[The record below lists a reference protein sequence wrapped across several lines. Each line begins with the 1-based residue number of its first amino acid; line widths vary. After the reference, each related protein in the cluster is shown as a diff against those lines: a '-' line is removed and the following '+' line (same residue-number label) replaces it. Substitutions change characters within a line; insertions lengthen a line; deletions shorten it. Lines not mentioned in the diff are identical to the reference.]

1 MPSLIRSEF
10 HTELA
15 SLVLDDIYY
24 QRANYYYGLGKTE
37 PWGSPDNAPSSIDST
52 AEDIAIRTN
61 ILYLK
66 KILPNDVSLV
76 ATRYNWTSGTTYAF
90 WNHKVVMRG
99 QNFYVVTTDNN
110 VYKCLDNGDKT
121 NTGVAS
127 IVKPTG
133 TSLYPFRTTDG
144 YLWKYMYNVPSFKN
158 SKFASLVHTPVQQAL
173 SDSFYNNGSIES
185 TAVITPGSGYATTY
199 DTSIVVSGGTT
210 TGNGATATMSVSG
223 AGAISA
229 VTLTNNGT
237 ALVGSNVITIND
249 TSITPSNAT
258 YVFTSIPGAFNE
270 GAPAASGTFNITTTN
285 VVPGTELY
293 WTINHV
299 TTTNVD
305 FVSVSGSFVVLSG
318 GTGSFAINAAAD
330 KLTEGAQTFTV
341 SVRTGSSAG
350 AIVQTSASVTI
361 TDTSLTPTETYAVV
375 TPSINEGSSGTFN
388 IVTAGVANG
397 TTLYWT
403 INNDSNSTALTA
415 SAADFS
421 ATSGSFAINSNAG
434 TFTITT
440 IADLVTEGPQ
450 TFNVSI
456 RTVSNTGV
464 IQATSGLYTINDTSI
479 TPTLYTFSTTPTA
492 ISENVEGTFNVTTSG
507 VANGTTLYWT
517 INNSSTTNADF
528 VAVTGSFV
536 INSSA
541 GTFKVKPVADLST
554 EGPQLFT
561 VSIRTVSITGTI
573 EATSASV
580 TVTDT
585 SAAASSVY
593 SFATQ
598 PTSINEGSPA
608 TFNVIASGGTQTA
621 GAFVVGV
628 SYNIVTNGTTN
639 FVAIGAASTAV
650 MTGSITATTLT
661 VSSVT
666 SGTLAV
672 GSYISG
678 PGIAGG
684 TNITAILTGT
694 GGVGT
699 YTISAASPATVVTG
713 SITATTL
720 TVTTFTSG
728 ILTIGSTITGSGVTA
743 GTTITGYGTG
753 SGLNTGTYTVS
764 ASQTVASTTITRS
777 ILATTV
783 TGQPIVGPTAVVT
796 ASISNTTMTVTS
808 VTSGALT
815 VGTYVSGTG
824 VTSGTYITA
833 LGTGSG
839 GTGTYTINVSQTVAS
854 TTINGQLTASGSVF
868 TATGVGSGTGTA
880 NYENTRLYWTINHI
894 TTDPIDFIATT
905 GSFLISN
912 SVGTFDIT
920 PTTDLNTE
928 GAQTFSV
935 TVSSSLSGGLGYTKG
950 ATVKINTSTGSGAV
964 IVPAIT
970 SDGTITS
977 FSITNPGVNYS
988 GSDTVSIVVGGG
1000 KFIPAISAGG
1010 YIDHVIIS
1018 ESGSGYVTAPT
1029 LTVVDNRV
1037 TPLGVGIYGPTA
1049 APGPAT
1055 VSPVLFNGSV
1065 VRVNITDPGI
1075 LYSGSTGTT
1084 ITVTGDGTG
1093 AAFTPIINSAGQLV
1107 DVVIDSPGQLYTR
1120 AILSVSGSGAG
1131 ATIRPIISGSD
1142 FMSDQS
1148 IVEQTT
1154 VSGAIYKIVVE
1165 NPTANEYSGNV
1176 IVTVTGDGTGCTA
1189 HAIMDNFKIIRVVVD
1204 TYGKD
1209 YSYANI
1215 AFTTSGTITTAATAY
1230 ACLPPINGH
1239 GYNAV
1244 TELYADTLAIN
1255 TTLKKDPFII
1265 DVLSGVS
1272 QDYRQFSFL
1281 KNPTQNNSTTVFRND
1296 KAVVAYRVLFNSLGG
1311 LVLDDVLTMTTTV
1324 AAVAATSTTAAIA
1337 AYTYTTQFRIVNFYG
1352 DGKDEVIAANTVVLQ
1367 QLGKQN
1373 ISAFSTL
1380 TSPVTGLTYNVLS
1393 IVSIPTVNKYSG
1405 KLLYVSNESYFE
1417 FSAEQGI
1424 VIKTSLKF

>member
-1 MPSLIRSEF
+1 
-10 HTELA
+10 
-15 SLVLDDIYY
+15 VLDDVYY
-24 QRANYYYGLGKTE
+24 QRANYYYGLGKIE
-37 PWGSPDNAPSSIDST
+37 PWGSPDTAPSSIDST
-52 AEDIAIRTN
+52 QEDTAIRTN

-76 ATRYNWTSGTTYAF
+76 ATRYNWTSGTSYAF
-90 WNHKVVMRG
+90 WDHTAVMRG
-99 QNFYVVTTDNN
+99 QNFYVVTSDNN
-110 VYKCLDNGDKT
+110 VYKCLDNGGT
-121 NTGVAS
+121 TS
-127 IVKPTG
+127 TVKPTG
-133 TSLYPFRTTDG
+133 TSLTAFRTTDG

-158 SKFASLVHTPVQQAL
+158 SKFASLIYTPVQQAL

-185 TAVITPGSGYATTY
+185 TAVITPGSGYGTTY

-210 TGNGATATMSVSG
+210 TGNGATAALTVSG
-223 AGAISA
+223 GTISA

-249 TSITPSNAT
+249 TSQTPSNAT
-258 YVFTSIPGAFNE
+258 YVFTTPPAAFNE
-270 GAPAASGTFNITTTN
+270 TAAGTFNIATTN
-285 VVPGTELY
+285 VVPGTTLY
-293 WTINHV
+293 WTINHI
-299 TTTNVD
+299 TTNDVD
-305 FVSVSGSFVVLSG
+305 FASVTGSFVVSG
-318 GTGSFAINAAAD
+318 TSTAGTGSFAIYATGD
-330 KLTEGAQTFTV
+330 TLTEGAQTFTV
-341 SVRTGSSAG
+341 SVRTGSIAG
-350 AIVQTSASVTI
+350 AVVQTSPSVTV
-361 TDTSLTPTETYAVV
+361 TDTSLSPTVTYAVT

-403 INNDSNSTALTA
+403 INSDTDALTA
-415 SAADFS
+415 SSADFS
-421 ATSGSFAINSNAG
+421 ATSGSFTITSNAG
-434 TFTITT
+434 SFTVTT

-450 TFNVSI
+450 TF
-456 RTVSNTGV
+456 TVSVRTTSITGT
-464 IQATSGLYTINDTSI
+464 IQTTSGLYTINDTSI

-492 ISENVEGTFNVTTSG
+492 ISENVEGTFNITTSG

-517 INNSSTTNADF
+517 INNGSTVDADF
-528 VAVTGSFV
+528 VSVSGSFV
-536 INSSA
+536 ITSNS

-561 VSIRTVSITGTI
+561 VSIRTSSISGTVQ
-573 EATSASV
+573 ATSASV

-585 SAAASSVY
+585 SAAASTVY

-598 PTSINEGSPA
+598 PTSINEGSAA

-621 GAFVVGV
+621 GAFTVGV
-628 SYNIVTNGTTN
+628 SYNIVTLGTTN

-650 MTGSITATTLT
+650 VAASITATTMT
-661 VSSVT
+661 VNTVT

-672 GSYISG
+672 GTYVTG
-678 PGIAGG
+678 TGITGG
-684 TNITAILTGT
+684 TYITALGTGT

-699 YTISAASPATVVTG
+699 YTISSSQTAAVVTG
-713 SITATTL
+713 SISGTTL

-728 ILTIGSTITGSGVTA
+728 ALAIGTIISGTGVTG
-743 GTTITGYGTG
+743 GTTITAFGTGTG
-753 SGLNTGTYTVS
+753 SNVGTYTVS
-764 ASQTVASTTITRS
+764 VSQTVASTTITG
-777 ILATTV
+777 LNLVTTV
-783 TGQPIVGPTAVVT
+783 TGQPA
-796 ASISNTTMTVTS
+796 
-808 VTSGALT
+808 
-815 VGTYVSGTG
+815 VGT
-824 VTSGTYITA
+824 I
-833 LGTGSG
+833 
-839 GTGTYTINVSQTVAS
+839 
-854 TTINGQLTASGSVF
+854 F

-894 TTDPIDFIATT
+894 TTDPVDFLANT

-912 SVGTFDIT
+912 SVGSFTIT
-920 PTTDLNTE
+920 PLSDLNTE

-935 TVSSSLSGGLGYTKG
+935 TVSSSLSGGIGYTNG

-964 IVPAIT
+964 VVPSIT
-970 SDGTITS
+970 NGTITS
-977 FSITNPGVNYS
+977 FTVTSPGVNYS

-1000 KFIPAISAGG
+1000 KFIPAISASG

-1018 ESGSGYVTAPT
+1018 EPGSGYITAPT
-1029 LTVVDNRV
+1029 LAVVDNRV
-1037 TPLGVGIYGPTA
+1037 SPVGVGIYGNTTA
-1049 APGPAT
+1049 K
-1055 VSPVLFNGSV
+1055 VSPVLYNGSI
-1065 VRVNITDPGI
+1065 VRVNITDPGR

-1120 AILSVSGSGAG
+1120 AVLSVSGSGAG

-1142 FMSDQS
+1142 FISDQS

-1154 VSGAIYKIVVE
+1154 ISGAIYKIVVN
-1165 NPTANEYSGNV
+1165 NPTTNSYSGTV
-1176 IVTVTGDGTGCTA
+1176 SVTVTGDGTGCTA
-1189 HAIMDNFKIIRVVVD
+1189 HAVVENARIIRVVVD
-1204 TYGKD
+1204 TYGSG

-1215 AFTTSGTITTAATAY
+1215 AFTTTGTIITAATAY
-1230 ACLPPINGH
+1230 ACLPPTNGH

-1281 KNPTQNNSTTVFRND
+1281 KNPTQIDSTTIFRND
-1296 KAVVAYRVLFNSLGG
+1296 KAVIAYTVVLNSVVG
-1311 LVLDDVLTMTTTV
+1311 LVLDEVLTMNN
-1324 AAVAATSTTAAIA
+1324 IR
-1337 AYTYTTQFRIVNFYG
+1337 FRVVNFYG
-1352 DGKDEVIAANTVVLQ
+1352 DGKDEVITANTAVLQ
-1367 QLGKQN
+1367 QLGKEI

-1380 TSPVTGLTYNVLS
+1380 ITTGRTYNILS
-1393 IVSIPTVNKYSG
+1393 VTSTPTVNKYSG

>member
-110 VYKCLDNGDKT
+110 VYKCLDNG
-121 NTGVAS
+121 GVAS

-210 TGNGATATMSVSG
+210 TGNGATATMSVSS
-223 AGAISA
+223 GAISA

-258 YVFTSIPGAFNE
+258 YTFTSLPGAFNE
-270 GAPAASGTFNITTTN
+270 TAAGTFNIATTN
-285 VVPGTELY
+285 VVPGTTLY
-293 WTINHV
+293 WTINHL
-299 TTTNVD
+299 TTANVD
-305 FVSVSGSFVVLSG
+305 FASVTGEFIVIGSTTA
-318 GTGSFAINAAAD
+318 GTGSFAINATGD
-330 KLTEGAQTFTV
+330 TLTEGAQTFQV
-341 SVRTGSSAG
+341 RIRTGSSAG

-403 INNDSNSTALTA
+403 INSDTNALTA

-456 RTVSNTGV
+456 RTVSNTGD

-536 INSSA
+536 INSNA

-561 VSIRTVSITGTI
+561 VSIRTVSITGTV

-585 SAAASSVY
+585 SAAASTVY

-684 TNITAILTGT
+684 TNITAILTGS

-833 LGTGSG
+833 LGTGTG

-894 TTDPIDFIATT
+894 TTNPNDFIATT

-964 IVPAIT
+964 IVPTIT

-1000 KFIPAISAGG
+1000 KFIPAISASG

-1120 AILSVSGSGAG
+1120 AILTVSGSGAG

-1165 NPTANEYSGNV
+1165 NPTTNV
-1176 IVTVTGDGTGCTA
+1176 YTGTVTVTVTGDGTGCTA
-1189 HAIMDNFKIIRVVVD
+1189 TAIVENSKIIRVIVD

-1215 AFTTSGTITTAATAY
+1215 AFTTTGTITTAATAY
-1230 ACLPPINGH
+1230 ACLPPTNGH

-1281 KNPTQNNSTTVFRND
+1281 KNPTQISSTTVFRND

-1311 LVLDDVLTMTTTV
+1311 LVLDDILTMTTTV
-1324 AAVAATSTTAAIA
+1324 AATTTIPT
-1337 AYTYTTQFRIVNFYG
+1337 YTYTTQFRIVNFYG

-1393 IVSIPTVNKYSG
+1393 IVSTPTVNKYSG